1 MQIDVIGKSVVVR
14 LPNGVSMLGAFIS
27 ESAAANAAGWLARN
41 HNVGREETDSDTY
54 RRYHN
59 FRQLA
64 LSAVN
69 MSKSHHKL

>member
-1 MQIDVIGKSVVVR
+1 
-14 LPNGVSMLGAFIS
+14 MLGAFIS